1 MATAVATEALPL
13 ARPSGRRLL
22 LLGAGAAAMLG
33 SLVLLVPAVGD
44 LSQAV
49 GRLGD
54 AQAGWLLA
62 ALGLELVS
70 FLGYIVLFRAVC
82 VDGGSSRI
90 DLKVSAQITLAGTA
104 ATRVFA
110 SGGAGG
116 VALTA
121 WALRRAG
128 LDRAA
133 VAARM
138 VAFLVLL
145 YAVYMLALVVGG
157 LGLAL
162 GLLPGNAPLAMT
174 IAPAAL
180 GAGVIAAALAAQRIG
195 PGDGRVCTALAPV
208 GQGVRDARALL
219 ARREPGLLGALA
231 WWAGDVAVLLACL
244 HAFGASPP
252 VAIVVVSY
260 FVGMLAN
267 LLPLPGG
274 VGGVDGGMVGALVL
288 FGVDPATAVVG
299 VLAYRGFAFWLPIV
313 PGVLAFVSLRRTVS
327 RWGREDVFGVPAERV
342 ACPAGPREHPRARRA
357 TRACAVT
364 HQRATLG

>member
-1 MATAVATEALPL
+1 MATAAIPDALPL
-13 ARPSGRRLL
+13 ARPSARRIA

-33 SLVLLVPAVGD
+33 SLVLLLPAVGD
-44 LSQAV
+44 LSEAV

-54 AQAGWLLA
+54 AQGGWLLA

-82 VDGGSSRI
+82 VDGGSRRI
-90 DLKVSAQITLAGTA
+90 DLRASALITLAGTA

-162 GLLPGNAPLAMT
+162 GLLPGHAPLAMT

-180 GAGVIAAALAAQRIG
+180 GAVVIAAALAAQRIG
-195 PGDGRVCTALAPV
+195 PGAGRVRSVMAPV

-219 ARREPGLLGALA
+219 ARREPGLLGAIA

-299 VLAYRGFAFWLPIV
+299 VLAYRGFAFWLPIA
-313 PGVLAFVSLRRTVS
+313 PGVLAFFALRRTVA
-327 RWGREDVFGVPAERV
+327 RWGREDDFGLTTEPEG
-342 ACPAGPREHPRARRA
+342 CPAAVREHPRARRA
-357 TRACAVT
+357 PRPCA
-364 HQRATLG
+364 AAS

>member
-1 MATAVATEALPL
+1 MATAAIPDALPF
-13 ARPSGRRLL
+13 ARPSARRML
-22 LLGAGAAAMLG
+22 LLGGGAVALLA
-33 SLVLLVPAVGD
+33 SLALLAPAVGD
-44 LSQAV
+44 LGDAV

-54 AQAGWLLA
+54 ADARWLVAGFA
-62 ALGLELVS
+62 LELVS
-70 FLGYIVLFRAVC
+70 FLGYIVLFRTVAL
-82 VDGGSSRI
+82 DGGSTRI
-90 DLKVSAQITLAGTA
+90 GLRASAEITLAGTA

-121 WALRRAG
+121 WALRRSG

-162 GLLPGNAPLAMT
+162 GLLPGSAPVAMT

-180 GAGVIAAALAAQRIG
+180 GATVIVAALFAQRIA
-195 PGDGRVCTALAPV
+195 PGEGRVRGVMAPV

-231 WWAGDVAVLLACL
+231 WWAGDVAVLVVCL
-244 HAFGASPP
+244 HAFGAAP
-252 VAIVVVSY
+252 AIAVVVVAY
-260 FVGMLAN
+260 FVGILAN

-288 FGVDPATAVVG
+288 FGVDPALAVVG
-299 VLAYRGFAFWLPIV
+299 VLAYRGFAFWLPIA
-313 PGVLAFVSLRRTVS
+313 PGVLAFFSLRRTVG
-327 RWGREDVFGVPAERV
+327 RWQRDADFGLA
-342 ACPAGPREHPRARRA
+342 A
-357 TRACAVT
+357 
-364 HQRATLG
+364 

>member
-1 MATAVATEALPL
+1 MATAAIPDALPF
-13 ARPSGRRLL
+13 ARPSARRML
-22 LLGAGAAAMLG
+22 LLGGGAVALLA
-33 SLVLLVPAVGD
+33 SLALLAPAVGD
-44 LSQAV
+44 LGDAV

-54 AQAGWLLA
+54 ADARWLVAGFA
-62 ALGLELVS
+62 LELVS
-70 FLGYIVLFRAVC
+70 FLGYIVLFRTVAL
-82 VDGGSSRI
+82 DGGSSRI
-90 DLKVSAQITLAGTA
+90 GLRASAEITLAGTA

-121 WALRRAG
+121 WALRRSG

-145 YAVYMLALVVGG
+145 YAVYMLALVVGA

-162 GLLPGNAPLAMT
+162 GLLPGAAPVAMT
-174 IAPAAL
+174 VLPGAFGAL
-180 GAGVIAAALAAQRIG
+180 VIVLALAAQRIAPG
-195 PGDGRVCTALAPV
+195 PGRVRGVMAPV

-219 ARREPGLLGALA
+219 ARREPGLL
-231 WWAGDVAVLLACL
+231 
-244 HAFGASPP
+244 AFGAAP
-252 VAIVVVSY
+252 AIAVVVVAY

-288 FGVDPATAVVG
+288 FGVDPALAVVG
-299 VLAYRGFAFWLPIV
+299 VLAYRGFAFWLPIA
-313 PGVLAFVSLRRTVS
+313 PGVLAFFSLRRTVG
-327 RWGREDVFGVPAERV
+327 RWQRDADFGLA
-342 ACPAGPREHPRARRA
+342 A
-357 TRACAVT
+357 
-364 HQRATLG
+364 

>member
-1 MATAVATEALPL
+1 M
-13 ARPSGRRLL
+13 
-22 LLGAGAAAMLG
+22 
-33 SLVLLVPAVGD
+33 
-44 LSQAV
+44 
-49 GRLGD
+49 
-54 AQAGWLLA
+54 
-62 ALGLELVS
+62 
-70 FLGYIVLFRAVC
+70 
-82 VDGGSSRI
+82 
-90 DLKVSAQITLAGTA
+90 
-104 ATRVFA
+104 
-110 SGGAGG
+110 
-116 VALTA
+116 ALTA

-133 VAARM
+133 VGARM

-162 GLLPGNAPLAMT
+162 GLLPGDAPPAMT

-195 PGDGRVCTALAPV
+195 PGTGRVRAVMAPV

-219 ARREPGLLGALA
+219 ARREPGLLGAVA

-299 VLAYRGFAFWLPIV
+299 VLAYRGFAFWLPIA
-313 PGVLAFVSLRRTVS
+313 PGVLAFFALRRTVAG
-327 RWGREDVFGVPAERV
+327 WGREDDFGIAAEPEN
-342 ACPAGPREHPRARRA
+342 CPSAVREHPRAWRA
-357 TRACAVT
+357 TRPCA
-364 HQRATLG
+364 ATR